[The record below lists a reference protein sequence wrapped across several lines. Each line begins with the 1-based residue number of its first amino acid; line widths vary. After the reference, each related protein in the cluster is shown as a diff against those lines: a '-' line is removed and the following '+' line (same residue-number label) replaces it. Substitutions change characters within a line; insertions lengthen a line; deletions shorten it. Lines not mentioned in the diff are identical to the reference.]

1 MTGLSRNAFAI
12 LLDYLFDLDDIVR
25 HRHRGRPRLL
35 YPDGY
40 LGLLLFYL
48 GSSMNY
54 KHLCIIFGIT
64 PSVCSRAINWML
76 KKNCA
81 GSAGA
86 PICEGKIPWQR
97 KNEGVCCDGPSKRTS
112 GG

>member
-1 MTGLSRNAFAI
+1 LSRNAFAI
-12 LLDYLFDLDDIVR
+12 LLDYLFDLDDITCR
-25 HRHRGRPRLL
+25 CRCGCPCLL

-64 PSVCSRAINWML
+64 PCL
-76 KKNCA
+76 Q
-81 GSAGA
+81 
-86 PICEGKIPWQR
+86 P
-97 KNEGVCCDGPSKRTS
+97 CDKLDA
-112 GG
+112 